1 MLETLYHVFSFLHAV
16 SLLIV
21 FKSGVGVTVV
31 IESDTKATVVSL
43 GMKLNPICSE
53 LVGTCNGFEHTLYS
67 SFKYHIS
74 TLHNP
79 LYVIKND
86 KSLFAE
92 ITLNNNIQ
100 PPRYPSG

>member
-1 MLETLYHVFSFLHAV
+1 
-16 SLLIV
+16 
-21 FKSGVGVTVV
+21 VV

-100 PPRYPSG
+100 PPRYPSD